1 VQKITSK
8 IIKILS
14 KKKPLNL
21 NKILTADSDYF
32 ESGYVDSL
40 NFIKFIFEIEDKFN
54 IEFTKKEINSAKFKK
69 INGLSKII
77 SNKLSQK

>member
-1 VQKITSK
+1 MQKITSK